1 MNDMLATMWNSLS
14 LTKNEAITLEIDNNK
29 LSVPKNAL
37 MGKLAM
43 RKHVS
48 TFEVDKG
55 LKSIWEANNDLETT
69 LIGNNLFLFAFN
81 KESTCDRVFDK
92 QPWNFCGSLVLLE
105 RIIDDECPTN
115 VTLHSVPF

>member
-1 MNDMLATMWNSLS
+1 MWNSLS
-14 LTKNEAITLEIDNNK
+14 LTENEAITLEIDNNK

-43 RKHVS
+43 RKHVN

-69 LIGNNLFLFAFN
+69 LLGNNLYLFAFHQR
-81 KESTCDRVFDK
+81 KH
-92 QPWNFCGSLVLLE
+92 L
-105 RIIDDECPTN
+105 
-115 VTLHSVPF
+115 